1 MIEQHIYIKTEL
13 GLETYAKSKGLSESY
28 IESTIRPFYSPVD
41 IYYLDEKDFPG
52 LKCVSP
58 LSDGG
63 LLIGNGVKSS
73 SEPGSF
79 IHSLIVSPKDID
91 AFISDASFFISS
103 PPENISKNPLLPS
116 LEAVSQPKKASDF
129 RSLLS
134 CLKITEGEYMSM
146 LAAAFE
152 SIEQKRSVFIA
163 IDTKSKMEDI
173 SRLALRL
180 YSDLPFY
187 LRKNTGYLTLFGEV
201 NIRPEINIYFLPPG
215 RLNISRGVCYVDSY
229 NASRDYIFDTENKR
243 FMHAEDLSEDLS
255 GEYLS
260 FIHSC
265 LKSGASPDAFF
276 AFAEEAGQN
285 LSHERRLSLRFYDD
299 LSYIYNIRENSASLP
314 SKLGRTTV
322 IFTELLKSGA
332 GETVFSLYS
341 EFVRIY
347 RRLIKGRQ
355 TPIPLDILRRF
366 ILNYDFCPD
375 KQKDELYDLLTLD
388 IELCMKESGD
398 ENVFSHINAMGSS
411 AELYNK
417 IIENKMMPG
426 SRLIKR
432 YFTYMLGQK
441 RTVHALM
448 EYADSVYS
456 DMPQLIDN
464 ELLAS
469 MIKDKAVELYDSS
482 GDRLEAVKY
491 LEGKCNELKEKY
503 PENAALFSSVY
514 GYALECYMT
523 SLNPALVTLSQ
534 LERFPLADA
543 EKISPEC
550 ALKHRTVLAAKEIMA
565 LIDDIALSFV
575 SYDAFGFENIGAKLS
590 DNPSESKLAE
600 DNLKAVLKRAL
611 PEKKSSPKRMLYIIA
626 YYANTNLSLP
636 GRVDFDSIFSF
647 IARILDCP
655 PFEFIE
661 WYLSGDLFMTPI
673 LENGRIV
680 RTVSQKK
687 PDTSELSAFYTAA
700 EKYFSAHGKCLATD
714 RGTKKLKKALDRVSA
729 LHPDYR
735 TLTLSFR
742 KTLNSIVRENYSHA
756 RRIFTRI
763 ISAKN
768 FKFAAFL
775 LSCLLLIFG
784 GLAIGGAVASRFGNG
799 VLTTKNYADSE
810 ILATDRLGWSAYKL
824 KNDGDYIPAAYC
836 IDGKDTY
843 ELFDFERDS
852 KIVISFG
859 TETGITIDG
868 ISVSAVLSDENSG
881 FSVYVTDDKNR
892 RLSVGV
898 SDYDIASGSSIY
910 SFSTPM
916 SIKNIIICSREK
928 NEKGSAKIKE
938 VNAYIAK

>member
-41 IYYLDEKDFPG
+41 IYYLDEKNFPG

-73 SEPGSF
+73 LNSGSF
-79 IHSLIVSPKDID
+79 IHSYVVSPKDID
-91 AFISDASFFISS
+91 KFTPDESFFISA
-103 PPENISKNPLLPS
+103 PLENIAKNPVLPS
-116 LEAVSQPKKASDF
+116 LEAVPHPKNASDF

-134 CLKITEGEYMSM
+134 RLKITEEEYMSM

-152 SIEQKRSVFIA
+152 SVEQKRSVFIA
-163 IDTKSKMEDI
+163 VGSKCGIKDI
-173 SRLALRL
+173 SRLIVRV
-180 YSDLPFY
+180 YSDLPYY
-187 LRKNTGYLTLFGEV
+187 LRKNIGYLTLFGEV
-201 NIRPEINIYFLPPG
+201 NIRPEINIYFLPPE
-215 RLNISRGVCYVDSY
+215 RLNISRNVCYVDSY
-229 NASRDYIFDTENKR
+229 NASRDYIFDSENKR
-243 FMHAEDLSEDLS
+243 YMHASDLKDDLS

-260 FIHSC
+260 YIHFC
-265 LKSGASPDAFF
+265 LKSGSSPVSFF
-276 AFAEEAGQN
+276 SFADQAGQN
-285 LSHERRLSLRFYDD
+285 LSHERRISLRFYDD
-299 LSYIYNIRENSASLP
+299 LAYIYNIRENAESLP

-341 EFVRIY
+341 EFIKIY
-347 RRLIKGRQ
+347 RRLIKARQ
-355 TPIPLDILRRF
+355 TPISLDILKRL

-375 KQKDELYDLLTLD
+375 KQKDEIYDLLTLD
-388 IELCMKESGD
+388 IELCMKETD
-398 ENVFSHINAMGSS
+398 NENVFSHINAMRSS

-456 DMPQLIDN
+456 DMPQLSEN
-464 ELLAS
+464 ELLSS
-469 MIKDKAVELYDSS
+469 MIKDKAAELYDSS

-491 LEGKCNELKEKY
+491 LEVKCRELKEKY
-503 PENAALFSSVY
+503 PQNSELFSSIY

-523 SLNPALVTLSQ
+523 SLNPALATLSQ
-534 LERFPLADA
+534 LERFPLSDA

-550 ALKHRTVLAAKEIMA
+550 ELKHRTLLAAKEIMA
-565 LIDDIALSFV
+565 LTDDIALSFL
-575 SYDAFGFENIGAKLS
+575 SFDAFGFENIGAKLS
-590 DNPSESKLAE
+590 DNPSESKKAE
-600 DNLKAVLKRAL
+600 DNLKAILKRAL
-611 PEKKSSPKRMLYIIA
+611 LEKKASPKRMLYIIA
-626 YYANTNLSLP
+626 YYTYTNSSLP
-636 GRVDFDSIFSF
+636 GRVDFDSIFAF
-647 IARILDCP
+647 IERTLNYP

-673 LENGRIV
+673 LENGHTV
-680 RTVSQKK
+680 RTVSLKK
-687 PDTSELSAFYTAA
+687 PDTSELSAFYSSA
-700 EKYFSAHGKCLATD
+700 EKYFSAHGKILATD
-714 RGTKKLKKALDRVSA
+714 RGTKKLKKSLDRVSS

-735 TLTLSFR
+735 TLTLNFR
-742 KTLNSIVRENYSHA
+742 KSLNGIVKENYSRA
-756 RRIFTRI
+756 RRIFSRI
-763 ISAKN
+763 ISGKN
-768 FKFAAFL
+768 FKFVAFL
-775 LSCLLLIFG
+775 LACILLIFG
-784 GLAIGGAVASRFGNG
+784 GLAIGGTVASRFGNG

-810 ILATDRLGWSAYKL
+810 ILNIDRLAWSAYKK
-824 KNDGDYIPAAYC
+824 KNDGVYLSADGC
-836 IDGKDTY
+836 IDGKDSY
-843 ELFDFERDS
+843 ELFDFERDE

-859 TETGITIDG
+859 TKTGITIDG
-868 ISVSAVLSDENSG
+868 ISICAVLSDENSG

-898 SDYDIASGSSIY
+898 SDYDITSGSSIY
-910 SFSTPM
+910 SFSSPM
-916 SIKNIIICSREK
+916 SIKNIIICSKEK
-928 NEKGSAKIKE
+928 DEKGSAKINE
-938 VNAYIAK
+938 VNAYVAK